1 MMDQSPHLRIAIDQA
16 AAGMILADDLLDAHG
31 AVLLPHGATL
41 TDATLASL
49 RRRGVGHC
57 TVEHAACGEDAD
69 GAQALSSQAGQAAR
83 AALRER
89 QLARLQ
95 HLFRHSAGYEANA
108 TLLQL
113 LTDYRNRE

>member
-1 MMDQSPHLRIAIDQA
+1 MDQSTHLRIAIDQA
-16 AAGMILADDLLDAHG
+16 AAGMVLAADLLDAHG

-49 RRRGVGHC
+49 RRRGVDHC
-57 TVEHAACGEDAD
+57 TVEPAADAADAD
-69 GAQALSSQAGQAAR
+69 GAPSPSALAEQAAR

-108 TLLQL
+108 MLLQL